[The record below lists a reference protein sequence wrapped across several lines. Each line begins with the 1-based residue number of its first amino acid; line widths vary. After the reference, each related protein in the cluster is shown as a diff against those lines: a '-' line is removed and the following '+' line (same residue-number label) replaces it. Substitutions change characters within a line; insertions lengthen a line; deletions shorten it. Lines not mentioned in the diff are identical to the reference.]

1 MSDSGFTFVSV
12 SKEYPGTRALDQV
25 SMHIPAGRPGRNQS
39 GAAAPGKNL
48 REIAS
53 LRAITD
59 VGPHTAILGPSG
71 CGKSTFLRLL
81 AGLETPTA
89 GSILLDGQT
98 VSAAGQILRPPH
110 QRGVAMVFQDLAL
123 WPNLTVRGNVRLGLA
138 GQRLPRDDSG
148 RRLREALELCGIAD
162 VADRFPGQISGG
174 QQQRLAL
181 ARAIAVQ
188 PRFLL
193 LDEPFSGVD
202 LATKSRLLAEIAALA
217 ASCHFQVILV
227 SHDPCEAL
235 ELCETAIIL
244 DQGVV
249 RAAGGVLDLFAVGT
263 SEPFASFRKL
273 QRGIRL
279 RGACDQEAAIR
290 NRDAPEA
297 R

>member
-1 MSDSGFTFVSV
+1 LVSV
-12 SKEYPGTRALDQV
+12 SKDYPGTRPLDQV
-25 SMHIPAGRPGRNQS
+25 SMHIPA
-39 GAAAPGKNL
+39 
-48 REIAS
+48 
-53 LRAITD
+53 
-59 VGPHTAILGPSG
+59 GPHTAILGPSG

-81 AGLETPTA
+81 AGLEAPTA

-98 VSAAGQILRPPH
+98 VSAAGQVLCPPH

-138 GQRLPRDDSG
+138 GQRLHRDDSG

-162 VADRFPGQISGG
+162 LADRFPGQLSGG

-217 ASCHFQVILV
+217 ARCHFQVILV
-227 SHDPCEAL
+227 SHDPWEAL

-249 RAAGGVLDLFAVGT
+249 QAAGGVRDLLAAGT
-263 SEPFASFRKL
+263 WEPFASFRRL
-273 QRGIRL
+273 QQGIGL
-279 RGACDQEAAIR
+279 RGACDHEAAIR
-290 NRDAPEA
+290 NQDEPEA